1 VQLYIFT
8 AVPFSPELGNRLPN
22 NSPIDTV
29 VGMPLDKPLSKALV
43 DLQWA
48 RVYADRIEEEL
59 KLVANSLTALNGHVM
74 NPQFVKGA
82 LVLRGQMKQASK
94 QVGAMREISRQ
105 IENRWKNTIKH
116 ALSLKHPAAKPRPRR
131 AKAKPASA

>member
-1 VQLYIFT
+1 
-8 AVPFSPELGNRLPN
+8 
-22 NSPIDTV
+22 
-29 VGMPLDKPLSKALV
+29 MPLDKPLSKALV
-43 DLQWA
+43 DLHWA

-59 KLVANSLTALNGHVM
+59 KLIANSLTALHGHVM
-74 NPQFVKGA
+74 NPHFVKGA

-94 QVGAMREISRQ
+94 QVGAMREISSQ

-116 ALSLKHPAAKPRPRR
+116 ALSLKHPANTKPRTRP

>member
-1 VQLYIFT
+1 
-8 AVPFSPELGNRLPN
+8 
-22 NSPIDTV
+22 
-29 VGMPLDKPLSKALV
+29 MPLEKPLSKALV

-59 KLVANSLTALNGHVM
+59 RLIANSLIALHGHVM

-94 QVGAMREISRQ
+94 QVGAMREISSQ
-105 IENRWKNTIKH
+105 IENRWTTTIKH
-116 ALSLKHPAAKPRPRR
+116 ALSLKHPPTAKPRARG
-131 AKAKPASA
+131 AKAKSASA